1 MKNTKQLDEL
11 LHEAL
16 MEGCED
22 LVVPQLKDLELA
34 RQAVAKNAK
43 IIAPEPTDLYWR
55 MAYFLNRN
63 FKLYQVAAVLIL
75 IGIAAL
81 LFPFKNEVKTDEGKH
96 SMVVISNPSAVSYT
110 LMACVASDKLNNKN

>member
-22 LVVPQLKDLELA
+22 LVVPQLKEMELA
-34 RQAVAKNAK
+34 RQAIAKNAK
-43 IIAPEPTDLYWR
+43 ITASEPTDLYWR

-75 IGIAAL
+75 VGIAAL
-81 LFPFKNEVKTDEGKH
+81 LFQFKNEGKPEEGKQ
-96 SMVVISNPSAVSYT
+96 SMVVINNPSAVSYT
-110 LMACVASDKLNNKN
+110 LMACVASDKLNKKN

>member
-11 LHEAL
+11 LHEVL

-22 LVVPQLKDLELA
+22 LVVPPLKEMELA

-43 IIAPEPTDLYWR
+43 ITAPEPTDLYWR

-75 IGIAAL
+75 IGMAAL
-81 LFPFKNEVKTDEGKH
+81 LFQFKNEGKPEEGKQTIA
-96 SMVVISNPSAVSYT
+96 VITYPSTASFT

>member
-22 LVVPQLKDLELA
+22 LVMPQLKDLELA

-43 IIAPEPTDLYWR
+43 IMVPEATDLYWR
-55 MAYFLNRN
+55 IAYFLNRN

-75 IGIAAL
+75 IGIAVI
-81 LFPFKNEVKTDEGKH
+81 LFQYKNESKTEVGKQP
-96 SMVVISNPSAVSYT
+96 MAAITNPPAVSFT
-110 LMACVASDKLNNKN
+110 LMACIASDKLNNKN

>member
-16 MEGCED
+16 TEGCED
-22 LVVPQLKDLELA
+22 LVVPQLKEMELA

-43 IIAPEPTDLYWR
+43 ITAPEPTDLYWR

-63 FKLYQVAAVLIL
+63 FKLYQVAAVLIM
-75 IGIAAL
+75 IGLATL
-81 LFPFKNEVKTDEGKH
+81 LFQFKNEGRKVEAKP
-96 SMVVISNPSAVSYT
+96 SIAVINHPSAITYT
-110 LMACVASDKLNNKN
+110 LMACIASNKLNNKN